1 MAQATL
7 LGICSDNVVTI
18 LHPSSTIECFDGE
31 NIVANTLT
39 VEGLAIFNGG
49 VIINEGP
56 FRVDASGNTD
66 ISGTLVVD
74 GLATFNGGLVS
85 TSGPFQVDASG
96 NTDISGTL
104 VVDGLATFNGGL
116 VSTSGPFQVDASGN
130 TDISG
135 TLGVDGLATFN
146 GGLVSTSGPFQ
157 VDASGTVTS
166 ATDFF
171 SNGGTLVPPVG
182 SIMMYAGSAAPTGW
196 LMCDGASY
204 LQASYPRLYGVV
216 GIIYGGSFT
225 TFNVPDMR
233 SRVPLGAGQGPG
245 LSNYSLGFGGGVESV
260 TLDTTQIPGHTHGV
274 SGNTGSSATGIS
286 ADMPDHAHNY
296 DRANGNN
303 LGGTPIG
310 VPSYAGNSTV
320 ATSGVNVGPIA
331 ISFSDPGHS
340 HSISLTSASTGGGQS
355 HTNIQ
360 PYLALNY
367 IIKW

>member
-31 NIVANTLT
+31 SIVANTLT

-116 VSTSGPFQVDASGN
+116 VSTSGPFTVDVSG
-130 TDISG
+130 S
-135 TLGVDGLATFN
+135 A
-146 GGLVSTSGPFQ
+146 
-157 VDASGTVTS
+157 TS

-182 SIMMYAGSAAPTGW
+182 SIMMYAGSSAPTGW
-196 LMCDGASY
+196 LLCNGVSY
-204 LQASYPRLYGVV
+204 LQTSYPRLYMLIGTT
-216 GIIYGGSFT
+216 YGGSGSS
-225 TFNVPDMR
+225 FNVPDIRGRIPMG
-233 SRVPLGAGQGPG
+233 VGQGLG
-245 LSNYSLGFGGGVESV
+245 LTNYVLSQLGGVESV

-274 SGNTGSSATGIS
+274 SGNTGSAATGIS
-286 ADMPDHAHNY
+286 ADMPEHAHNY
-296 DRANGNN
+296 DMATGNN
-303 LGGTPIG
+303 IGG
-310 VPSYAGNSTV
+310 VPVGAPSYEGNSTV

-331 ISFSDPGHS
+331 ISFSDPEHS